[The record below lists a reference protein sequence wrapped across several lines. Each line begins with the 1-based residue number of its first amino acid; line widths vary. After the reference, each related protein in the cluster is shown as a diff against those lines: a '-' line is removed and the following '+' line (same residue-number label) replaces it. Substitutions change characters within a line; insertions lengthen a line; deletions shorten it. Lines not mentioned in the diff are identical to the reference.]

1 MIYGLYLSG
10 QGAET
15 QALRQAVLAN
25 NLANAGTTAFKPE
38 VPVFRAH
45 FPFDVA
51 EQRPALMPDTL
62 ERQTGGVELAATIT
76 DHSQGPLKV
85 THRPLDVAVVG
96 PGFLQVRQGQST
108 FLTRNGQLAV
118 DAQQRLVTAD
128 QGDPVLGVDGQPL
141 TIPAE
146 AARVE
151 IAPDGGV
158 FAIRSGGGRVGIG
171 QLALVEP
178 GEQVPLVKQGNSYY
192 AAQGP
197 LRPALQAQVRQG
209 VLEESVVQPVAAM
222 VELIQ
227 TARAFEMNMS
237 LLRFQDE
244 MAAQLLQ
251 GVSRR

>member
-25 NLANAGTTAFKPE
+25 NLANAATTAFKPE

-45 FPFDVA
+45 VPFDV
-51 EQRPALMPDTL
+51 QQQQPVLSPDTL
-62 ERQTGGVELAATIT
+62 EQQTGGVELAATIT
-76 DHSQGPLKV
+76 DHSQGPLQV
-85 THRPLDVAVVG
+85 TQGKLDVAVVG
-96 PGFLQVRQGQST
+96 PGFLQVKQGDQT
-108 FLTRNGQLAV
+108 FLTRNGRLAL
-118 DAQQRLVTAD
+118 DAQRRLVTAD
-128 QGDPVLGVDGQPL
+128 LGDPVLSSDGQHFV
-141 TIPAE
+141 IPAE
-146 AARVE
+146 AAGVD
-151 IAPDGGV
+151 IGPDGSV
-158 FAIRSGGGRVGIG
+158 FAVDGNGARAGLG

-178 GEQVPLVKQGNSYY
+178 GENVGLMKLGNSYY

-197 LRPALQAQVRQG
+197 VRPAVQAQVRQG

-222 VELIQ
+222 VDLIQ

-251 GVSRR
+251 GIARR